1 MKLNRSFVWAFVLL
15 VLVAALYRL
24 MPNRPLGFAP
34 QIAMALFGGA
44 MIKDRKWAISLPLL
58 SMLISD
64 ILFEVLFQMGQ
75 TEINGF
81 YSGQFIN
88 YLLFAG
94 IAVLGF
100 SLRHVNVK
108 NVLGYSLLA
117 PTVYFVASNFLV
129 WISGGGFSRPF
140 TFAGLMQCYVDAIP
154 FYQGSV
160 MATMLFSAL
169 LFGGY
174 QLITKPTLQVR

>member
-64 ILFEVLFQMGQ
+64 ILFQVLYQK
-75 TEINGF
+75 
-81 YSGQFIN
+81 
-88 YLLFAG
+88 LF
-94 IAVLGF
+94 
-100 SLRHVNVK
+100 
-108 NVLGYSLLA
+108 
-117 PTVYFVASNFLV
+117 
-129 WISGGGFSRPF
+129 
-140 TFAGLMQCYVDAIP
+140 
-154 FYQGSV
+154 
-160 MATMLFSAL
+160 
-169 LFGGY
+169 
-174 QLITKPTLQVR
+174 